1 MIFIDR
7 FKKYISAFIL
17 AVQISILGISALHT
31 HVHHALAANELS
43 FSSLYD
49 SNQVTDPF
57 LDENGKCKIFEFV
70 QSVSNF
76 LISNPNYYITPL
88 NTKIVLKQ
96 SGQDFFFSTP
106 KITNGLRAPPV
117 L

>member
-1 MIFIDR
+1 MTLSQKH
-7 FKKYISAFIL
+7 KKYVSAFVL
-17 AVQISILGISALHT
+17 AAQISILGISVLHT
-31 HVHHALAANELS
+31 HVRHIHEIKEIS
-43 FSSLYD
+43 FSDKIS
-49 SNQVTDPF
+49 SEHIADPF

-70 QSVSNF
+70 QSVSKF
-76 LISNPNYYITPL
+76 LISGPNYCLAPL

-106 KITNGLRAPPV
+106 KIANGFRAPPV